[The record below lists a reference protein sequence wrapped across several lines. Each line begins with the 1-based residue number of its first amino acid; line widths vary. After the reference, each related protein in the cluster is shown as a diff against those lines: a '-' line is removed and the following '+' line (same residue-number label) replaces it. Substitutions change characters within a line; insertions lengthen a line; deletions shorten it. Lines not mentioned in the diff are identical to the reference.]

1 MLKLLLTQPEEK
13 KLQSLHHYYK
23 KQHKLRELLAL
34 HVNDLIFTE
43 DPNEAT
49 FIIFIGGING
59 EHNEYIKRNII
70 YKRFKKKCYLISDSG
85 YGLKSVKGIYTSIS
99 KIEYNKSIHEPGW
112 YFPLSDLRE
121 HAIDNKIFKKENI
134 TCTFRGDLKT
144 HKVRQE
150 IHELIKSGISKINNY
165 KSTNTDGRQIKAWID
180 YDPSVIM
187 SLKNS
192 FIQDILDSEFVLCPR
207 GYNTSSMRIYE
218 VMSLGRVPI
227 IISDNWIRPRGP
239 KWSKFSITIKEKE
252 IYKLDEIVSKFAG
265 KSRQMGEFARKEW
278 EKWFS
283 LEVYAKHMLSS
294 IRKLE
299 KRKKCFWPKH
309 YMQLFNVKY
318 LNYFIKSY
326 TLK

>member
-1 MLKLLLTQPEEK
+1 MLKILLTQPEEK
-13 KLQSLHHYYK
+13 KIESLHHYYK
-23 KQHKLRELLAL
+23 KQHQLRVLLELHENDLAL
-34 HVNDLIFTE
+34 TE
-43 DPNEAT
+43 DPKEAT

-59 EHNEYIKRNII
+59 EHNEYVKRNIL
-70 YKRFKKKCYLISDSG
+70 YKSFKKKCYLISDSG

-99 KIEYNKSIHEPGW
+99 KLEYNKSIHEPGW
-112 YFPLSDLRE
+112 YFPVNDLRE
-121 HAIDNKIFKKENI
+121 DAIKNKILKKENI

-144 HKVRQE
+144 HKIRQG
-150 IHELIKSGISKINNY
+150 IHDLIKNKTFKINEF

-180 YDPSVIM
+180 YDLSNIT

-192 FIQDILDSEFVLCPR
+192 FIQEILDSEFVLCPR

-239 KWSKFSITIKEKE
+239 KWNEFSITIKEKE
-252 IYKLDEIVSKFAG
+252 IYRLDDIVSKFAG
-265 KSRQMGEFARKEW
+265 KSTQMGKLARKEW
-278 EKWFS
+278 ENWFS

-299 KRKKCFWPKH
+299 KRKKSFWPKH
-309 YMQLFNVKY
+309 YMQLFNIKY
-318 LNYFIKSY
+318 LSYFIKSY
-326 TLK
+326 SIK

>member
-1 MLKLLLTQPEEK
+1 MLKVLLTQPEEK
-13 KLQSLHHYYK
+13 KLESLHHHYK
-23 KQHKLRELLAL
+23 KQYHLRDLLEL
-34 HVNDLIFTE
+34 HENDLILTE
-43 DPNEAT
+43 YPEEAT

-70 YKRFKKKCYLISDSG
+70 YKRFKKKCYIISDSG

-99 KIEYNKSIHEPGW
+99 KFEYNKSIHEPGW
-112 YFPLSDLRE
+112 YFPINDLRE
-121 HAIDNKIFKKENI
+121 HAINNNIFKNEDI

-150 IHELIKSGISKINNY
+150 THDLIKNGISKINKY

-180 YDPSVIM
+180 YDPSQIL

-192 FIQDILDSEFVLCPR
+192 FIQDILNSEFVLCPR

-227 IISDNWIRPRGP
+227 IISDNWIRPIGP
-239 KWSKFSITIKEKE
+239 EWNEFSITIKEKE
-252 IYKLDEIVSKFAG
+252 IYRLDEIVNKFKDRSA
-265 KSRQMGEFARKEW
+265 QMGKFARKEW
-278 EKWFS
+278 ENWFS
-283 LEVYAKHMLSS
+283 LEVYAKHILSN

-299 KRKKCFWPKH
+299 QRKKCFWPKQ
-309 YMQLFNVKY
+309 YMQLFNLKY

-326 TLK
+326 SLK